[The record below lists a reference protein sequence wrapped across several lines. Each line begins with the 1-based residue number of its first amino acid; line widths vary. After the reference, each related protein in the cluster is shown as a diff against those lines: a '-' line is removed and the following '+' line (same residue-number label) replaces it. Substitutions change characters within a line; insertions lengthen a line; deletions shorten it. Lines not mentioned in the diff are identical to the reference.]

1 MTTGAASKWAGME
14 KRFDS
19 NLRKLVETP
28 LEEHTEHNGRSA
40 LEALV
45 NEFADEA
52 EAKGIN
58 IQHEPKRA
66 AGKSAPDFK
75 IKHRGMILGYIEV
88 KKFDAN
94 LDEVRRAPLK
104 DFRLRHPWA
113 HHLLRG
119 QVAAE

>member
-1 MTTGAASKWAGME
+1 LIVDPSGCGWINVEMIPGAASKWAGMK

-28 LEEHTEHNGRSA
+28 LEEHTEQAGRSA
-40 LEALV
+40 LVALV

-52 EAKGIN
+52 EARGID
-58 IQHEPKRA
+58 IWHEPRRA

-88 KKFDAN
+88 K
-94 LDEVRRAPLK
+94 
-104 DFRLRHPWA
+104 
-113 HHLLRG
+113 
-119 QVAAE
+119 